1 MLIKVNKSSVIVEE
15 DDDELPF
22 SNVPSVDESN
32 KIEETTKND
41 NTILLDEIQEKNI
54 FEVFCKGNTFLVN
67 GIYSLTDNSL
77 TVISGST
84 INQNVDDF
92 ANKHFSNKYRDN
104 PLYVDDNFKVLQNIK
119 FNTSGGAGVF
129 VCGKKVMVQ

>member
-1 MLIKVNKSSVIVEE
+1 M
-15 DDDELPF
+15 PF

-54 FEVFCKGNTFLVN
+54 LEVFYKGNTFLVN
-67 GIYSLTDNSL
+67 GIYSITDNSL